1 MDGVL
6 CCLLFPLRRRRR
18 RLGLRSSWNRC
29 TSRREHSPPARETS
43 RKFHDDVWDHAPP
56 YLSRRE
62 LLRSEPPLNPW
73 GSSRVYLKLK
83 LKEYACTRAHFFPFS
98 LFLRDFMS
106 YSPNGFADLNGAN
119 STPKWSKFHAKMEQI
134 PRQNMEQILTYAP

>member
-83 LKEYACTRAHFFPFS
+83 LKEYACTRAHFFS
-98 LFLRDFMS
+98 LFPFLKRF
-106 YSPNGFADLNGAN
+106 YELQPQRICGF
-119 STPKWSKFHAKMEQI
+119 KWSKFHAKMEQI